1 MAMLSDQ
8 DRAMLAARFESSLD
22 RDVTVRLFT
31 QSMARSLLVLPGQQP
46 GGGGELMKVTQD
58 LLQELTSISPKL
70 TLEVY
75 DAYGDG
81 ASEAKRLEIEQLPAV
96 VLGNDGE
103 GRVRFYG
110 APLGN
115 EFPTVL
121 ADIESVSQEAPMLRG
136 PVAAAARDLIDED
149 VHLRVFVTPT

>member
-31 QSMARSLLVLPGQQP
+31 QSMARSLLVLPGQQS
-46 GGGGELMKVTQD
+46 GGGDLMKVTQD

-103 GRVRFYG
+103 GRIRFYG

>member
-31 QSMARSLLVLPGQQP
+31 QSVARSLLVLPGQQP
-46 GGGGELMKVTQD
+46 GGGELMKVTQD

-103 GRVRFYG
+103 GRIRFYG